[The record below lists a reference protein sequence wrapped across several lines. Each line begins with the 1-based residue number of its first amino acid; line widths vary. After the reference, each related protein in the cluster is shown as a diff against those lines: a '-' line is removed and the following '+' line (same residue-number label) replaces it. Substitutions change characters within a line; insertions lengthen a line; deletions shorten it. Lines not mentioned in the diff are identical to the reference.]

1 MNSPFNDSFSKED
14 RETHHESGPPELESP
29 LKWSIEDDDDDGD
42 PNDIKGTSAKHSRK
56 D

>member
-1 MNSPFNDSFSKED
+1 MNSPFNDSFSKEV

-29 LKWSIEDDDDDGD
+29 LKWSIEDDDGD
-42 PNDIKGTSAKHSRK
+42 PNDIKGTSAKHSGK